1 MDHGRTY
8 VYNGWIM
15 EGNMS
20 ITDGLWKDNLNNGW
34 ITEGKSKQR
43 MDHGRTISTTDG
55 LRTDNLN
62 NGWITEW
69 RSVYKK
75 VQHSPSKR
83 IFQH

>member
-55 LRTDNLN
+55 LR
-62 NGWITEW
+62 NGEVSTKKYNIVRQKGYSSTE
-69 RSVYKK
+69 
-75 VQHSPSKR
+75 
-83 IFQH
+83 IFSQ